1 MGTYHFSVR
10 DTGIGI
16 FADQRERL
24 FRAFSQ
30 ADTSISR
37 KYGGTGLGLLIS
49 SSIVTAM
56 GGNIALESVP
66 GQGTTFRFDLQLP
79 PWSESDTESESNA
92 DEVLPP
98 HRSPSDNPVILIA
111 EDMAVNMVLVR
122 TLVEQSVEGV
132 EILQAENGMQ
142 VLELLRR
149 HRPDLVLMDVQ
160 MPQLDGLLATRGI
173 REMEQGTGRR
183 TPIVALS
190 AGAMADERDR
200 CIHAGMD
207 DFLPKPLERAALQ
220 AILKRYVG

>member
-1 MGTYHFSVR
+1 
-10 DTGIGI
+10 
-16 FADQRERL
+16 
-24 FRAFSQ
+24 
-30 ADTSISR
+30 
-37 KYGGTGLGLLIS
+37 
-49 SSIVTAM
+49 M

-183 TPIVALS
+183 HPHCGLIGRRHGRRKKTVVSMPAWTTFFAQASGACGL
-190 AGAMADERDR
+190 AGYTETLRR
-200 CIHAGMD
+200 
-207 DFLPKPLERAALQ
+207 LTNR
-220 AILKRYVG
+220 

>member
-1 MGTYHFSVR
+1 
-10 DTGIGI
+10 
-16 FADQRERL
+16 
-24 FRAFSQ
+24 
-30 ADTSISR
+30 
-37 KYGGTGLGLLIS
+37 
-49 SSIVTAM
+49 
-56 GGNIALESVP
+56 
-66 GQGTTFRFDLQLP
+66 
-79 PWSESDTESESNA
+79 
-92 DEVLPP
+92 
-98 HRSPSDNPVILIA
+98 VILIA